1 MTERY
6 QDYVIKGGQF
16 VGKFE
21 EMYQKFDDPW
31 EQKAAAVSYVRHST
45 LFTLEYLQAKKV
57 LEIGCGLGY
66 FSHYIHEHLPYLQL
80 TGMDISSTAVQKAKA
95 KFPELSFVEGD
106 VMREIPPCPRGGGIC
121 YDTLL
126 LSEIMWYILEGIDAV
141 LANIRESGAKYL
153 IVNQTFYKG
162 GQKYGTDFF
171 TTPEE
176 MTKFL
181 PFKLLVSES
190 VNIETKGS
198 YDAHMVYEVADK

>member
-106 VMREIPPCPRGGGIC
+106 IMRKIPPCPRGGGHLLRHTATFGNHVVHPGRHRCRARQYSGKRRKIFDCQPDFLQGRAEIRYRIFYHAGGNDKISAFQVAGQRIC
-121 YDTLL
+121 
-126 LSEIMWYILEGIDAV
+126 
-141 LANIRESGAKYL
+141 KYR
-153 IVNQTFYKG
+153 N
-162 GQKYGTDFF
+162 
-171 TTPEE
+171 
-176 MTKFL
+176 
-181 PFKLLVSES
+181 
-190 VNIETKGS
+190 
-198 YDAHMVYEVADK
+198 